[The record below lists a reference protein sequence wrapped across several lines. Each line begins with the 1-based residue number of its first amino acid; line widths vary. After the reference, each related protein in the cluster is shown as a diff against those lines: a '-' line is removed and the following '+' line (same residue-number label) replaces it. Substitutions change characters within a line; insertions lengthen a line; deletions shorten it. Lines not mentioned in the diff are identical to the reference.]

1 MMNNPGLSNNIDAA
15 DAEIEVANILLE
27 LSKVWVEPVVIRWRF
42 RPRRSALKESPS
54 LSHQSIPP
62 PKAHYIVSSRLETP
76 SCNGETKNEDLK
88 LDTDQHVPYIEEK
101 YSSENKVE
109 PPDLEPTTP
118 CNPQHKVVKIK
129 FNPSSEIRYAQKHI
143 QIEDKPPR
151 LEADIHPEDVTIM
164 KKTSNKRDK
173 EEFEEGLSSRAVPKG
188 CLVPGSGNIKAEPT
202 TLPKAYNSFIPH
214 AKPAKRKDKE
224 EFEEGL
230 SNLAVPKGH
239 LVRGSGNI
247 KAVPTTVP
255 EANNSFM
262 PHTKPAKRKQK
273 EEMENEVAFW
283 EQHKRQLL
291 ESIEKVKDCL
301 EKRKALNLRL
311 KALKLQCFSLC
322 LLSFLLVKAKPDSSE
337 RWLEGDDFERIF
349 RTDS

>member
-188 CLVPGSGNIKAEPT
+188 CLVPKYIQIED
-202 TLPKAYNSFIPH
+202 
-214 AKPAKRKDKE
+214 KPSKHEADTHPEDVTVMKKTCNKRDKE

-239 LVRGSGNI
+239 LVR
-247 KAVPTTVP
+247 
-255 EANNSFM
+255 
-262 PHTKPAKRKQK
+262 QK

-311 KALKLQCFSLC
+311 KALKLQRKM
-322 LLSFLLVKAKPDSSE
+322 V
-337 RWLEGDDFERIF
+337 GGG
-349 RTDS
+349 